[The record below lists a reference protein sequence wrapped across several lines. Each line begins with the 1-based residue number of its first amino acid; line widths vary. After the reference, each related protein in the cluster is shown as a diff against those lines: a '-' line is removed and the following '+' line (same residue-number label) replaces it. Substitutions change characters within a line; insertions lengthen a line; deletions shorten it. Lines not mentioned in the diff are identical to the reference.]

1 MAVNVHDGEVGKI
14 LVYLIGFTAFVIV
27 ALTWVPHWI
36 SPDSANITVEHRQ
49 HGAHDPVTSRRSGSR
64 PFRSV
69 DAGAS
74 RQLQSKF
81 VSGITTPRRFGDL
94 ALPARRMRV

>member
-36 SPDSANITVEHRQ
+36 SPDSANITVET
-49 HGAHDPVTSRRSGSR
+49 GNT
-64 PFRSV
+64 
-69 DAGAS
+69 
-74 RQLQSKF
+74 
-81 VSGITTPRRFGDL
+81 
-94 ALPARRMRV
+94 ARMIQ